1 MADPKVK
8 KEVPRK
14 KTASEK
20 KSCGC
25 GCVREKPQSK

>member
-8 KEVPRK
+8 KVTSRK

-25 GCVREKPQSK
+25 GCVQDKPKK